1 MLQAR
6 GLHDCML
13 LCYICFAHLLRHST
27 KVTKCVHYITC
38 ISAFRASTV
47 SSHSLHML
55 HILRSKLRAIYDHL
69 SCTDDR
75 LIQVH

>member
-27 KVTKCVHYITC
+27 KVTKMRALHNLYLSVQSQHSQQPFSAHVAYFAVKTDSYI
-38 ISAFRASTV
+38 
-47 SSHSLHML
+47 
-55 HILRSKLRAIYDHL
+55 
-69 SCTDDR
+69 
-75 LIQVH
+75 